1 MSRLLEVRNLS
12 VRYATARGELNA
24 VSAVDLDL
32 DIGQTLGLVGESGC
46 GKSSLGKALVRLVA
60 PSQGEI
66 QVRGVDLAGL
76 SGRKLKESRHDVQM
90 VFQDPSSALDPR
102 LSIFDSI
109 DEPLRARGELSKQQR
124 QQRVAE
130 LMRQVG
136 LHEDLASRLP
146 HQLSGGQRQ
155 RVVIAR
161 ALAPRPAM
169 IVCDEP
175 VSALDVSLQAQI
187 LNLLCDLQEQLGVA
201 YLFISHDLS
210 VVQYLADRI
219 AVMYLGQIVEIGDRN
234 LFWQRP
240 AHPYT
245 QALIAAVPIM
255 DPSIS
260 RAADKQVIGGDVPSP
275 YTPPSGCRFH
285 TRCPQVQPRCRVEP
299 PRLQTLQPGH
309 QVACHLYDAAFGA
322 PA

>member
-1 MSRLLEVRNLS
+1 MNRLLEVRNLS

-66 QVRGVDLAGL
+66 RVRGVDLAGL

-285 TRCPQVQPRCRVEP
+285 TRCPQVQPRCRIEP

>member
-1 MSRLLEVRNLS
+1 MNRLLEVRNLS

-66 QVRGVDLAGL
+66 RVRGVDLAGL

-219 AVMYLGQIVEIGDRN
+219 AVMYLGQIVEVGDRN

-285 TRCPQVQPRCRVEP
+285 TRCPQVQPRCRIEP

>member
-66 QVRGVDLAGL
+66 RVRGVDLAGL

-219 AVMYLGQIVEIGDRN
+219 AVMYLGQIVEIADRN

>member
-1 MSRLLEVRNLS
+1 MSALLEVRNLS

-32 DIGQTLGLVGESGC
+32 AVGQTLGLVGESGC
-46 GKSSLGKALVRLVA
+46 GKSSLGKALVRLVN
-60 PSQGEI
+60 PCGGEI
-66 QVRGVDLAGL
+66 RVNGTDLATL
-76 SGRKLKESRHDVQM
+76 SGKRLKASRHDVQM

-109 DEPLRARGELSKQQR
+109 DEPLRARGELTKPQR
-124 QQRVAE
+124 RQRVAE

-219 AVMYLGQIVEIGDRN
+219 AVMYLGQIVEIGDRS

-240 AHPYT
+240 AHPYS
-245 QALIAAVPIM
+245 QALIAAVPVM
-255 DPSIS
+255 DPTLS

-285 TRCPQVQPRCRVEP
+285 TRCPQVHARCKAQQ
-299 PRLQTLQPGH
+299 PRLQALQTGH
-309 QVACHLYDAAFGA
+309 HVACHLYDATTGA

>member
-1 MSRLLEVRNLS
+1 MSALLEVRNLS

-32 DIGQTLGLVGESGC
+32 AVGQTLGLVGESGC
-46 GKSSLGKALVRLVA
+46 GKSSLGKALVRLVN
-60 PSQGEI
+60 PSEGEI
-66 QVRGVDLAGL
+66 RVNGTDLATL
-76 SGRKLKESRHDVQM
+76 SGKRLKASRHDVQM

-109 DEPLRARGELSKQQR
+109 DEPLRARGELSKPQR

-169 IVCDEP
+169 IICDEP

-187 LNLLCDLQEQLGVA
+187 LNLLCDLQEQLGIA

-219 AVMYLGQIVEIGDRN
+219 AVMYLGQIVEIGDRSP
-234 LFWQRP
+234 FWQRP
-240 AHPYT
+240 AHPYS
-245 QALIAAVPIM
+245 QALIAAVPVM
-255 DPSIS
+255 DPTLS

-285 TRCPQVQPRCRVEP
+285 TRCPQVHDRCKEEQ
-299 PRLQTLQPGH
+299 PRLQALQTGH
-309 QVACHLYDAAFGA
+309 HVACHLYDATTGA

>member
-66 QVRGVDLAGL
+66 LVRGVDLAGL

-109 DEPLRARGELSKQQR
+109 DEPLRVRGELSKQQR

-285 TRCPQVQPRCRVEP
+285 TRCPQVQPRCRIEP

>member
-12 VRYATARGELNA
+12 VRYATTRGELNA

-46 GKSSLGKALVRLVA
+46 GKSSLGKALVRLVV

-66 QVRGVDLAGL
+66 RVRGVDLAGL

-124 QQRVAE
+124 QQRVAD

-255 DPSIS
+255 DPSTS
-260 RAADKQVIGGDVPSP
+260 RAADKEVIGGDVPSP

>member
-1 MSRLLEVRNLS
+1 MNRLLEVRNLS
-12 VRYATARGELNA
+12 VRYATTRGELNA

-66 QVRGVDLAGL
+66 RVRGVDLAGL

-285 TRCPQVQPRCRVEP
+285 TRCPQVQPRCRIEP

>member
-32 DIGQTLGLVGESGC
+32 DVGQTLGLVGESGC
-46 GKSSLGKALVRLVA
+46 GKSSLGKALVRLVT
-60 PSQGEI
+60 PSEGEI
-66 QVRGVDLAGL
+66 RVKGINLAGL
-76 SGRKLKESRHDVQM
+76 SGRRLKDSRHDVQM

-109 DEPLRARGELSKQQR
+109 AEPLRARGELDKPQR

-130 LMRQVG
+130 LMQQVG
-136 LHEDLASRLP
+136 LHQELASRLP

-219 AVMYLGQIVEIGDRN
+219 AVMYLGQIVEIGDRQ

-240 AHPYT
+240 AHPYS

-275 YTPPSGCRFH
+275 YTPPPGCRFH
-285 TRCPQVQPRCRVEP
+285 TRCPQAHARCQVEP
-299 PRLQTLQPGH
+299 PRLQALQPGH

>member
-66 QVRGVDLAGL
+66 RVRGVDLAGL

-146 HQLSGGQRQ
+146 HQLSGGQRP

-260 RAADKQVIGGDVPSP
+260 RAADKQVIGGDVASP

-285 TRCPQVQPRCRVEP
+285 TRCPQAQAQCRESAP
-299 PRLQTLQPGH
+299 PLTARPAANGSLQW
-309 QVACHLYDAAFGA
+309 VACHVV
-322 PA
+322 

>member
-24 VSAVDLDL
+24 VSAVNLDL
-32 DIGQTLGLVGESGC
+32 DVGQTLGLVGESGC

-66 QVRGVDLAGL
+66 RVKGIDLAGL
-76 SGRKLKESRHDVQM
+76 SGRKLKDSRHDVQM

-136 LHEDLASRLP
+136 LHEELATRLP

-240 AHPYT
+240 AHPYS

-255 DPSIS
+255 DPVTS
-260 RAADKQVIGGDVPSP
+260 RAADKHVIGGDVPSP
-275 YTPPSGCRFH
+275 YTPPPGCRFH
-285 TRCPQVQPRCRVEP
+285 TRCPQAQPRCRVEL
-299 PRLQTLQPGH
+299 PRLQSLQPGH
-309 QVACHLYDAAFGA
+309 QVACHLYDTAFGA

>member
-1 MSRLLEVRNLS
+1 MNRLLEVRDLS
-12 VRYATARGELNA
+12 VRYRTARGELNA
-24 VSAVDLDL
+24 VSAVDFDL
-32 DIGQTLGLVGESGC
+32 DAGQTLGLVGESGC
-46 GKSSLGKALVRLVA
+46 GKSSLGKALVRLVD
-60 PSQGEI
+60 PSNGQIRLNGS
-66 QVRGVDLAGL
+66 DLAAL
-76 SGRKLKESRHDVQM
+76 SGRQLKACRHDVQM

-102 LSIFDSI
+102 MSIFDSI
-109 DEPLRARGELSKQQR
+109 AEPLRARGIMNKAER
-124 QQRVAE
+124 RQRVDE
-130 LMRQVG
+130 LMQQVG
-136 LHEDLASRLP
+136 LHPEMATRLP

-161 ALAPRPAM
+161 ALAPRPAL

-219 AVMYLGQIVEIGDRN
+219 AVMYLGQIVEIGDRQ

-240 AHPYT
+240 AHPYS

-255 DPSIS
+255 DPNLS

-275 YTPPSGCRFH
+275 YTPPAGCRFH
-285 TRCPQVQPRCRVEP
+285 TRCPQALDRCRVEA
-299 PRLQTLQPGH
+299 PRLRGLQPGH
-309 QVACHLYDAAFGA
+309 QVACHLYDATHGA

>member
-12 VRYATARGELNA
+12 VRYPTARGELNA
-24 VSAVDLDL
+24 VSAVNLDL
-32 DIGQTLGLVGESGC
+32 DTGQTLGLVGESGC
-46 GKSSLGKALVRLVA
+46 GKSSLGRTLVRLVK
-60 PSQGEI
+60 PSEGEI
-66 QVRGVDLAGL
+66 RVNGTDLASL
-76 SGRKLKESRHDVQM
+76 SGRQLQARRQDVQM

-102 LSIFDSI
+102 LSLFDSI
-109 DEPLRARGELSKQQR
+109 AEPLRARGELNRQQR
-124 QQRVAE
+124 QARVAE
-130 LMRQVG
+130 LMQQVG
-136 LHEDLASRLP
+136 LHPDLAGRLP

-161 ALAPRPAM
+161 ALAPRPAL

-187 LNLLCDLQEQLGVA
+187 LNLLCDLQAQLGVA

-219 AVMYLGQIVEIGDRN
+219 AVMYLGEIVEIGDRA

-240 AHPYT
+240 AHPYS

-255 DPSIS
+255 DPSRS
-260 RAADKQVIGGDVPSP
+260 RAADKQVLAGDVPSP
-275 YTPPSGCRFH
+275 FTPPSGCRFH
-285 TRCPQVQPRCRVEP
+285 TRCAHVHARCREQA
-299 PRLQTLQPGH
+299 PRLQALQAGH
-309 QVACHLYDAAFGA
+309 HVACHLYDATSGA

>member
-1 MSRLLEVRNLS
+1 MSRLLEVRDLS
-12 VRYATARGELNA
+12 VRYPTARGELNA
-24 VSAVDLDL
+24 VSGVNLDL
-32 DIGQTLGLVGESGC
+32 DAGQTLGLVGESGC
-46 GKSSLGKALVRLVA
+46 GKSSLGRTLVRLVK
-60 PSQGEI
+60 PSDGEI
-66 QVRGVDLAGL
+66 RVNGIDLAGL
-76 SGRKLKESRHDVQM
+76 SGRQLQARRQDVQM

-102 LSIFDSI
+102 LSLFDSI
-109 DEPLRARGELSKQQR
+109 AEPLRARGELNRQQR
-124 QQRVAE
+124 QARVAE
-130 LMRQVG
+130 LMQQVG
-136 LHEDLASRLP
+136 LHPDLASRLP

-161 ALAPRPAM
+161 ALAPRPAL

-187 LNLLCDLQEQLGVA
+187 LNLLCDLQAQLGVA

-219 AVMYLGQIVEIGDRN
+219 AVMYLGEIVEIGDRA

-240 AHPYT
+240 AHPYS

-255 DPSIS
+255 DPSRS
-260 RAADKQVIGGDVPSP
+260 RAADKQVLAGDVPSP
-275 YTPPSGCRFH
+275 FTPPSGCRFH
-285 TRCPQVQPRCRVEP
+285 TRCAHVHSRCREQKP
-299 PRLQTLQPGH
+299 HLQTLQTGH
-309 QVACHLYDAAFGA
+309 QVACHLYDATSGA